1 MTGENSPDY
10 STQLGGSSTD
20 HLSAKNVAKEGL
32 CVGAVLKGRYLIE
45 KELGRGGIGVVY
57 LGCDQQLLSRLV
69 VIKVLLDESHQNDWL
84 KKKFR
89 LEVEALARI
98 DHPNVVGVFDAGEMS
113 DGKLYL
119 VMQFVAGTDLRSAM
133 KVEGMDFERVAH
145 IIRQT
150 GQAISAAHDKGV
162 YHRDL
167 KPENIMLN
175 GQGEGE
181 EQVKIIDFGIASVKN
196 SQVATYKETTA
207 IAGTIGYMAPEQ
219 LMGKPSASS
228 DIYALGVISYEMLT
242 GRRPFNPD
250 SPYQLLEMQR
260 AGVKVKPVDLRP
272 SLEEAAQ
279 HIILKSLSF
288 DPGDR
293 YSRARDFGEEL
304 ARALTSDERGRIY
317 NKEPRFLG
325 STLVSVNLR
334 RSNLPLQPTSLIGR
348 EAESTAVEELLRHE
362 EVRLVTLTGAG
373 GSGKTRLGL
382 HVAEHLINEFE
393 NGVCFVSL
401 AALSD
406 TRLVAS
412 EIAQA
417 LGLREAGGNSLDQIL
432 KEYLRDK
439 RMLLVLDNFEHV
451 ISAAP
456 LVAGLMAACPKLK
469 ILVSSRAALHLRGE
483 HEFVVP
489 PLALPDL
496 KHLPSTEELTQYPGV
511 ALFIQRARAIKLHFG
526 LTNEN
531 ARAVAEICTR
541 LDGLPLA
548 IELAAARIKLLS
560 PQAILARLDSRI
572 QLVIGEAQDS
582 ESRSKSLLAPSLQLL
597 TGGAQDLPARQQTM
611 RGTIAWSYDL
621 LDEDEKKLFRN
632 LAVFIRGFTLE
643 AAESLCGETSDLQL
657 RVLDGVSSLVDN
669 SLLRQDEHPDGES
682 RFVMLETIRQY
693 GLECLLPSG
702 EADEIRHR
710 HAGLFLS
717 LAEEIEPELKGA
729 QQSRWLKRLEDEHDN
744 MRGALRWAM
753 DNGELEDGL
762 RMAGALGRFW
772 EVRGHLSE
780 GRRWLEGMLSEGGTA
795 SPLVRAKA
803 LNGAGILARSQ
814 GDYGRA
820 GTLLEQGLSL
830 SQESGDELGI
840 GTLLNILGLV
850 AHDHGDY
857 ERAVALNEESLAIK
871 RKLGDKRG
879 IAISLSNLGRVAYD
893 QGDYERASA
902 LYAECLALFREVS
915 DVRSIALALNN
926 LGNLAQS
933 QGDPKRAMTLFA
945 ESLDL
950 FREMGDKRNISV
962 LSFNMGDIARYE
974 GNYEQATGLYVEGL
988 MLSQEL
994 GDKVVLTACLL
1005 GLANLIC
1012 AQGQAERAARLFGA
1026 EEVLRETIGA
1036 HLSPSERSDYDHNVA
1051 IACGA
1056 LSKEAFAAAWEEG
1069 RAMTL
1074 QQAIAY
1080 ALEGKSISPN
1090 QPLET
1095 YAQKRIAT

>member
-10 STQLGGSSTD
+10 ATKPMGSPSDPLG
-20 HLSAKNVAKEGL
+20 AKEGVY
-32 CVGAVLKGRYLIE
+32 VGAVLKGRYLIE

-57 LGCDQQLLSRLV
+57 LGHDQQLLSRPV
-69 VIKVLLDESHQNDWL
+69 VIKVLLDKSYQNDWL
-84 KKKFR
+84 RKKFR

-119 VMQFVAGTDLRSAM
+119 VMQFVAGADLRSAM

-175 GQGEGE
+175 SLGEGE

-196 SQVATYKETTA
+196 SQVVTHTETSSV
-207 IAGTIGYMAPEQ
+207 AGTIAYMAPEQ

-228 DIYALGVISYEMLT
+228 DVYALGVISYEMLT

-260 AGVKVKPVDLRP
+260 GGVKVNPVDLRP
-272 SLEEAAQ
+272 SLAEAAQ
-279 HIILKSLSF
+279 HVILKSLSF
-288 DPGDR
+288 DPQDR

-304 ARALTSDERGRIY
+304 ARALSDATGALQIFKPEEPKRAY
-317 NKEPRFLG
+317 NNEP
-325 STLVSVNLR
+325 TLVSVNLR

-348 EAESTAVEELLRHE
+348 EAESAAVEELLLRE

-373 GSGKTRLGL
+373 GTGKTRLGL
-382 HVAEHLINEFE
+382 HVAEHLINQYE

-401 AALSD
+401 AALND

-417 LGLREAGGNSLDQIL
+417 LGLREAGGSSLEQTL

-456 LVAGLMAACPKLK
+456 LVAGLLAACPKLK
-469 ILVSSRAALHLRGE
+469 ILVSSRAPLRLRGE
-483 HEFVVP
+483 HEFAVP

-496 KHLPSTEELTQYPGV
+496 KHLPSAEELTQYPGV
-511 ALFIQRARAIKLHFG
+511 ALFIQRARAIKLHFAV
-526 LTNEN
+526 TDEN

-572 QLVIGEAQDS
+572 QLLTGEAQDS
-582 ESRSKSLLAPSLQLL
+582 DKNLLAPSLQLL

-643 AAESLCGETSDLQL
+643 AGESLCGEASDLQL
-657 RVLDGVSSLVDN
+657 RVLDGVSSLVDK
-669 SLLRQDEHPDGES
+669 SLLKQEEHAKGES

-693 GLECLLPSG
+693 GLECLLASG
-702 EADEIRHR
+702 EADVIRR
-710 HAGLFLS
+710 KHATLFLD
-717 LAEEIEPELKGA
+717 LAEGIEPELRGA
-729 QQSRWLKRLEDEHDN
+729 QQSRWLGRLEEEHDN
-744 MRGALRWAM
+744 IRGALRWAM
-753 DNGELEDGL
+753 DNGEVEEGL
-762 RMAGALGRFW
+762 RMAGALSRFW

-795 SPLVRAKA
+795 SRTVRAKA

-820 GTLLEQGLSL
+820 VTLLEEGLSL
-830 SQESGDELGI
+830 SRESGDELSI
-840 GTLLNILGLV
+840 ATLLNILGLV

-857 ERAVALNEESLAIK
+857 KRAVALNEESLAIK

-893 QGDYERASA
+893 QGDYEQASA
-902 LYAECLALFREVS
+902 LYAECLALFREVR

-974 GNYEQATGLYVEGL
+974 GHHEQATGLYVESL
-988 MLSQEL
+988 MLSEEL
-994 GDKVVLTACLL
+994 GDKVVLAACLL
-1005 GLANLIC
+1005 GLANVIC
-1012 AQGQAERAARLFGA
+1012 AQGQMERAARLFGA
-1026 EEVLRETIGA
+1026 EEALREAMGA
-1036 HLSPSERSDYDHNVA
+1036 HLSPSDRSDYDRNVA
-1051 IACGA
+1051 IACAA
-1056 LSKEAFAAAWEEG
+1056 LSKEAFTAAWAEG

-1074 QQAIAY
+1074 QQAVAY
-1080 ALEGKSISPN
+1080 ALEGKSIFQKPL
-1090 QPLET
+1090 LET
-1095 YAQKRIAT
+1095 YVPKRIAT